1 MNNPIQ
7 EDATFLTIRDV
18 ANLIKC
24 SDRHITTLRK
34 TRKIP
39 QPVKLGASVRWPR
52 RLIEDWI
59 DAGCPPSAA

>member
-1 MNNPIQ
+1 MTKQIQ
-7 EDATFLTIRDV
+7 DDTTFLTIRDV
-18 ANLIKC
+18 ATLIKC

-34 TRKIP
+34 NGKIP

-59 DAGCPPSAA
+59 DAGCPPSA